1 MGTTK
6 NQAIRKGRVTSTSG
20 DIYEFDIDGLLVEE
34 LEVSTPLK
42 MDSAENEDGETIRR
56 EEA

>member
-6 NQAIRKGRVTSTSG
+6 NQAIRKGRVNSTEG
-20 DIYEFDIDGLLVEE
+20 DLYELADGLLVEE
-34 LEVSTPLK
+34 LEASTPLK
-42 MDSAENEDGETIRR
+42 MDSVENENGEIIRR

>member
-34 LEVSTPLK
+34 LVVDTPLK

-56 EEA
+56 EEV

>member
-6 NQAIRKGRVTSTSG
+6 NQAIRKGRVNSTSG

-34 LEVSTPLK
+34 LVVDTLLK
-42 MDSAENEDGETIRR
+42 MDSAENEDGEIIRR

>member
-6 NQAIRKGRVTSTSG
+6 NQAIRKGRVNSTEG
-20 DIYEFDIDGLLVEE
+20 DLYELADGLLVEE
-34 LEVSTPLK
+34 LEASTPLK
-42 MDSAENEDGETIRR
+42 MDSAENENGEIIRR